1 MPWEGLWEGLQ
12 STSIT
17 RGRSS
22 LGLKY
27 TAVMVD
33 NSSSAGGGVAIMFTV
48 YPEGTGFWLVTGMQW
63 FR

>member
-1 MPWEGLWEGLQ
+1 MMIAYVFA
-12 STSIT
+12 SIMFLP
-17 RGRSS
+17 S